1 MIRSLYLLT
10 NILHAG
16 CVLAFMRRSDIIGW
30 AHPLGSCLQK
40 GTVFQKWAP
49 ALKLEGQGVSQS
61 EGLEADLQIEGL
73 P

>member
-1 MIRSLYLLT
+1 LDGH
-10 NILHAG
+10 IL
-16 CVLAFMRRSDIIGW
+16 
-30 AHPLGSCLQK
+30 LGSCLQK

-61 EGLEADLQIEGL
+61 EGLEAALQIEGL